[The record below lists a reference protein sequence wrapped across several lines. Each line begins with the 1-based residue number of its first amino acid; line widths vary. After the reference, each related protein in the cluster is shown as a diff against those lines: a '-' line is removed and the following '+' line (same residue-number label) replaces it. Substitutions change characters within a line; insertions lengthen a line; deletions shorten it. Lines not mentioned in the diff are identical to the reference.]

1 MHYTKLK
8 GMFLFMIIL
17 VVNAGSSSLK
27 YQLINMDDES
37 VIAKG
42 NCDRIGID
50 GHISHK
56 TGDGRTFEADCDFP
70 THTEAFMKLV
80 EALTTSDAKVI
91 DSMNEISAVGH
102 RIVQG
107 ADIFDKSVLV
117 TDEIIDKIDELR
129 ELAPVHN
136 HAHALALRA
145 CKKVIPE
152 GVPQVVVFDTAFHQT
167 MPPKA
172 YMFGLP
178 YDDYKNLHVR
188 KYGFHGT
195 SHRFVSSA
203 LAEAMGKDIK
213 DLKIVS
219 CHLGNG
225 SSITAVDGG
234 KSIDTS
240 MGFTPLDGVVMGTRT
255 GSVDP
260 SAVTFV
266 ADKHGFSPA
275 QMSEYMNKKS
285 GFLGVS
291 GVGSDNR
298 DITDAAEHGNNRAK
312 LVSDM
317 LVYEIKKYIG
327 SYAAAMNGLDAVL
340 FTGGIG
346 ENAFDVREKVC
357 ENMEFFGIK
366 LDKEANNGLRGQLKK
381 ISAEDSKV
389 QVWVVPTNEELL
401 IARDTLT
408 LISE

>member
-1 MHYTKLK
+1 MT
-8 GMFLFMIIL
+8 MIIL

-27 YQLINMDDES
+27 YQLISMEDES

-56 TGDGRTFEADCDFP
+56 TSDGRAFDADCNFP
-70 THTEAFMKLV
+70 THTEAFEKLV
-80 EALTTSDAKVI
+80 ETLTTGDAAVI
-91 DSMNEISAVGH
+91 KSMDEISAVGH

-107 ADIFDKSVLV
+107 AEIFDKTTLV
-117 TDEIIDKIDELR
+117 TDEVIQQIDDLQ

-136 HAHALALRA
+136 HPHALALWA

-152 GVPQVVVFDTAFHQT
+152 NVPQVVVFDTAFHQT
-167 MPPKA
+167 MPAKA

-178 YDDYKNLHVR
+178 YDDYENYHVR

-195 SHRFVSSA
+195 SHRFVSAA
-203 LAEAMGKDIK
+203 LAEAMGKDLK

-225 SSITAVDGG
+225 SSITAVEGG

-255 GSVDP
+255 GCVDP

-266 ADKHGFSPA
+266 AEKHGFTPKE
-275 QMSEYMNKKS
+275 MSDYMNKKS

-291 GVGSDNR
+291 GVSSDNR
-298 DITDAAEHGNNRAK
+298 DISEAAANGNKRAQ
-312 LVSDM
+312 LVTDM

-327 SYAAAMNGLDAVL
+327 SYAAAMNGLDAVI

-346 ENAFDVREKVC
+346 ENAFDVRAAVC
-357 ENMEFFGIK
+357 KDMEFFGIK
-366 LDKEANNGLRGQLKK
+366 LDESINDGLRGKLTK
-381 ISAEDSKV
+381 ISAADSKV
-389 QVWVVPTNEELL
+389 EVWVVPTNEELL
-401 IARDTLT
+401 IARDTLE
-408 LISE
+408 LISK

>member
-1 MHYTKLK
+1 
-8 GMFLFMIIL
+8 MIIL

-27 YQLINMDDES
+27 YQLIDMKDET

-56 TGDGRTFEADCDFP
+56 TSDGRAFDADCEFP

-80 EALTTSDAKVI
+80 ETLTTGDAAVI
-91 DSMNEISAVGH
+91 KSMDEISAVGH

-107 ADIFDKSVLV
+107 AEIFDKTTLV
-117 TDEIIDKIDELR
+117 TDEVIQQIDDLQ

-136 HAHALALRA
+136 HPHALALWA

-152 GVPQVVVFDTAFHQT
+152 NVPQVVVFDTAFHQT

-172 YMFGLP
+172 FMYGLP
-178 YDDYKNLHVR
+178 YEDYETLHVR

-195 SHRFVSSA
+195 SHRFVSAA
-203 LAEAMGKDIK
+203 LAKAMGKDIK

-225 SSITAVDGG
+225 SSITAIQGG

-266 ADKHGFSPA
+266 AEKHGFSPKE
-275 QMSEYMNKKS
+275 MSDYMNKKS

-291 GVGSDNR
+291 GVSSDNR
-298 DITDAAEHGNNRAK
+298 DITEASAHGNNRAQ
-312 LVSDM
+312 LVSEM

-327 SYAAAMNGLDAVL
+327 SYAAAMNGLDAVI

-346 ENAFDVREKVC
+346 ENAYDIREKVC
-357 ENMEFFGIK
+357 KDMEFFGIRF
-366 LDKEANNGLRGQLKK
+366 DSAANDGLRGKLAK
-381 ISAEDSKV
+381 ISAADSKV
-389 QVWVVPTNEELL
+389 EVWVVPTNEELL
-401 IARDTLT
+401 IARDTLA
-408 LISE
+408 LISK

>member
-1 MHYTKLK
+1 
-8 GMFLFMIIL
+8 MIIL

-27 YQLINMDDES
+27 YQLIDMKDET

-56 TGDGRTFEADCDFP
+56 TNDGRSLDADCSFP

-80 EALTTSDAKVI
+80 ETLTTGDAAVI
-91 DSMNEISAVGH
+91 KSMDEISAVGH

-107 ADIFDKSVLV
+107 AEIFDKTTLV
-117 TDEIIDKIDELR
+117 TDEVIQQIDDLQ

-136 HAHALALRA
+136 HPHALALWA

-152 GVPQVVVFDTAFHQT
+152 NVPQVVVFDTAFHQT

-172 YMFGLP
+172 FMYGLP
-178 YDDYKNLHVR
+178 YEDYENLHVR

-203 LAEAMGKDIK
+203 LAEAMGKDLK

-225 SSITAVDGG
+225 SSITAVQGG

-266 ADKHGFSPA
+266 AEKHGFSPKE
-275 QMSEYMNKKS
+275 MSDYMNKKS

-291 GVGSDNR
+291 GVSSDNR
-298 DITDAAEHGNNRAK
+298 EITEASSHGDKRAQ
-312 LVSDM
+312 LVSEM
-317 LVYEIKKYIG
+317 LIYEIKKYIG

-346 ENAFDVREKVC
+346 ENAYDVRAKVC
-357 ENMEFFGIK
+357 EDMEFFGIK
-366 LDKEANNGLRGQLKK
+366 LDEKANDGLRGKLAK
-381 ISAEDSKV
+381 ISTPDSKV
-389 QVWVVPTNEELL
+389 EVWVVPTNEELL
-401 IARDTLT
+401 IARDTLA
-408 LISE
+408 LISEK

>member
-1 MHYTKLK
+1 
-8 GMFLFMIIL
+8 MIIL

-27 YQLINMDDES
+27 YQLIDMKDES

-56 TGDGRTFEADCDFP
+56 TFDGRTLNEDCDFP

-80 EALTTSDAKVI
+80 DVLTKGDASVI
-91 DSMNEISAVGH
+91 RSMDEISAVGH

-107 ADIFDKSVLV
+107 AEIFDKPVLV
-117 TDEIIDKIDELR
+117 TDEVIQQIDDLK

-136 HAHALALRA
+136 HAHALALWA
-145 CKKVIPE
+145 CKKVMPAN
-152 GVPQVVVFDTAFHQT
+152 VPQVVVFDTAFHQT
-167 MPPKA
+167 MPEKA

-178 YDDYKNLHVR
+178 YEDYENYSVR

-195 SHRFVSSA
+195 SHRFVSNA
-203 LAEAMGKDIK
+203 LAQALGKDIK

-225 SSITAVDGG
+225 SSITAVQGG

-240 MGFTPLDGVVMGTRT
+240 MGFTPLDGLLMGTRT
-255 GSVDP
+255 GCVDP

-266 ADKHGFSPA
+266 AEKHHFTPS

-291 GVGSDNR
+291 GISSDNR
-298 DITDAAEHGNNRAK
+298 DITAAAEKGDKRALLAK
-312 LVSDM
+312 DI

-346 ENAFDVREKVC
+346 ENSDDVRAEVC
-357 ENMEFFGIK
+357 RNMDFFGIK
-366 LDKEANNGLRGQLKK
+366 LDEEANNGCRGQLKR
-381 ISAEDSKV
+381 ISAPDSRV
-389 QVWVVPTNEELL
+389 EVWIVPTNEELL
-401 IARDTLT
+401 IARDTLS
-408 LISE
+408 LISK

>member
-1 MHYTKLK
+1 
-8 GMFLFMIIL
+8 MIIL

-56 TGDGRTFEADCDFP
+56 TGDGRSFEADCSFP

-80 EALTTSDAKVI
+80 EALTTGEAKVI
-91 DSMNEISAVGH
+91 DSMDEISAVGH

-117 TDEIIDKIDELR
+117 TDEVIDKIDELR

-152 GVPQVVVFDTAFHQT
+152 NVPQVVVFDTAFHQT
-167 MPPKA
+167 IPPKA

-178 YDDYKNLHVR
+178 YEDYETLHVR

-195 SHRFVSSA
+195 SHRFVSAA

-225 SSITAVDGG
+225 SSITAVNGG
-234 KSIDTS
+234 KSVDTS

-255 GSVDP
+255 GAVDP

-266 ADKHGFSPA
+266 AAKHGFTAS
-275 QMSEYMNKKS
+275 QMSDYMNKKS

-298 DITDAAEHGNNRAK
+298 DITDAAAHGNERAQ

-346 ENAFDVREKVC
+346 ENAYDVREKVC
-357 ENMEFFGIK
+357 EDMEFFGIK
-366 LDKEANNGLRGQLKK
+366 LDKSANDGMRGQLKK
-381 ISAEDSKV
+381 ISADDSKV
-389 QVWVVPTNEELL
+389 EVWVVPTNEELL
-401 IARDTLT
+401 IARDTLA
-408 LISE
+408 LISK

>member
-1 MHYTKLK
+1 
-8 GMFLFMIIL
+8 MIIL

-27 YQLINMDDES
+27 YQLIDMKDES

-56 TGDGRTFEADCDFP
+56 TLDGRTLNEDCDFP

-80 EALTTSDAKVI
+80 DVLTKGDASVI
-91 DSMNEISAVGH
+91 KSMDEISAVGH

-107 ADIFDKSVLV
+107 AEIFDKPVLV
-117 TDEIIDKIDELR
+117 TDEVIQQIDDLK

-136 HAHALALRA
+136 HEHALALWA
-145 CKKVIPE
+145 CKKVMPAN
-152 GVPQVVVFDTAFHQT
+152 VPQVVVFDTAFHQT
-167 MPPKA
+167 MPEKA

-178 YDDYKNLHVR
+178 YEDYENYSVR

-195 SHRFVSSA
+195 SHRFVSNA
-203 LAEAMGKDIK
+203 LAQALGKDIK

-225 SSITAVDGG
+225 SSITAVQGG

-240 MGFTPLDGVVMGTRT
+240 MGFTPLDGLLMGTRT
-255 GSVDP
+255 GCVDP

-266 ADKHGFSPA
+266 AEKHHFTPS

-291 GVGSDNR
+291 GISSDNR
-298 DITDAAEHGNNRAK
+298 DITAAAEKGDKRALLAK
-312 LVSDM
+312 DI

-346 ENAFDVREKVC
+346 ENSDDVRAEVC
-357 ENMEFFGIK
+357 RNMDFFGIK
-366 LDKEANNGLRGQLKK
+366 LDEEANNGCRGQLKR
-381 ISAEDSKV
+381 ISAPDSRV
-389 QVWVVPTNEELL
+389 EVWIVPTNEELL
-401 IARDTLT
+401 IARDTLS
-408 LISE
+408 LISK